1 MEVGSI
7 SYTVDANISGLLK
20 FDKQVAASTSAAV
33 EGFNDVDDAAR
44 KASQGINQLTPA
56 AQGVNRAVSGMGGN
70 LGQAGI
76 QFQQFVGQIQGGTSA
91 FTALAQQGADLG
103 IVLGAPLIGV
113 IVSLAAVI
121 GGVLYNSIEK
131 TKGSMKE
138 LPEELQKYLEEVKKR
153 YSEVDE
159 ASQAAFTQVELG
171 KLNTQFDKQ
180 QQVVTN
186 LQKSIALYTAEA
198 SKGNQSA
205 AAAVATYTL
214 QLKSAQTELLNIGKL
229 QERLGAELAGAGV
242 KGDVGAGT
250 RDAADAATQLGAQLS
265 IAIAKFE
272 QGDLAARRMAAAQAL
287 GLTAAESLPPEI
299 DAALVKLTQLEAAEK
314 RVAEIKREQLE
325 LQREA
330 RAELDRELQAE
341 LAMMDTKA
349 RAKEGIGRI
358 ATDAGVDAG
367 GESARIEAAAA
378 KRVTQI
384 QAFAATDKSLAEEAA
399 AAILAVEEAKQAELT
414 RIANE
419 GAEKRRQFAQQSTAS
434 TLSAFGELFGNLADV
449 AKEGGEDTFKQYKL
463 LASAQAAISAA
474 LAITNVL
481 ANPLIPYPLN
491 IGLAA
496 SVGALAGVQIA
507 KIQGQQYSGKLYGG
521 PVQAGGMYPVTEDGR
536 PEILQQGNRQYLLP
550 GDRGGRVV
558 SNRDMQQGAA
568 GGQTVVMINNYT
580 GENVTQ
586 SRQQGP
592 SGQEIISVVVGDIN
606 RRGQIHAAITRNTT
620 AGNRSS

>member
-171 KLNTQFDKQ
+171 KLNTRFDKQ
-180 QQVVTN
+180 QEIVTG
-186 LQKSIALYTAEA
+186 LERSIRFYSEEI
-198 SKGNQSA
+198 SKGNQA
-205 AAAVATYTL
+205 AGQNVLALTIR
-214 QLKSAQTELLNIGKL
+214 LKGAKKELEDIGKL

-330 RAELDRELQAE
+330 RAELDKELQAE
-341 LAMMDTKA
+341 LTMLDTKA
-349 RAKEGIGRI
+349 RAREGIARI

-367 GESARIEAAAA
+367 GESARVEATAA
-378 KRVTQI
+378 KRIAQI
-384 QAFAATDKSLAEEAA
+384 QAFAATDENLAKDAA

-419 GAEKRRQFAQQSTAS
+419 GAEKRQQFAQQSTQS
-434 TLSAFGELFGNLADV
+434 TLSAFGDLFGNLADV
-449 AKEGGEDTFKQYKL
+449 AREGGEKTFKQYKT

-491 IGLAA
+491 VGLAA

-521 PVQAGGMYPVTEDGR
+521 PVQAGGVYPVAEDGR

-558 SNRDMQQGAA
+558 SNRDMQ
-568 GGQTVVMINNYT
+568 
-580 GENVTQ
+580 
-586 SRQQGP
+586 P
-592 SGQEIISVVVGDIN
+592 SGGGGSIVINYNPTIYAQEADFEAIMA
-606 RRGQIHAAITRNTT
+606 GQPEAVLNAVRMGLASEGRTL
-620 AGNRSS
+620 

>member
-330 RAELDRELQAE
+330 RAELDKELQAE
-341 LAMMDTKA
+341 LAMLDTKA
-349 RAKEGIGRI
+349 RAREGVARI

-367 GESARIEAAAA
+367 GESARVEATAA
-378 KRVTQI
+378 KRIAQI
-384 QAFAATDKSLAEEAA
+384 QAFAATDENLAKDAA

-419 GAEKRRQFAQQSTAS
+419 GAEKRQQFAQQSTQS
-434 TLSAFGELFGNLADV
+434 TLSAFGDLFGNLADV
-449 AKEGGEDTFKQYKL
+449 AREGGEKTFKQYKT

-491 IGLAA
+491 VGLAA

-521 PVQAGGMYPVTEDGR
+521 PVQAGGVYPVAEDGR

-558 SNRDMQQGAA
+558 SNRDMQPA
-568 GGQTVVMINNYT
+568 GGGGSIVINYNPTIYAQ
-580 GENVTQ
+580 EADFEAIMA
-586 SRQQGP
+586 
-592 SGQEIISVVVGDIN
+592 GQPEAVLNAVRMGLASEG
-606 RRGQIHAAITRNTT
+606 RTL
-620 AGNRSS
+620 

>member
-330 RAELDRELQAE
+330 RAELDKELQAE
-341 LAMMDTKA
+341 LAMLDTKA
-349 RAKEGIGRI
+349 RAREGVARI

-367 GESARIEAAAA
+367 GESARVEATAA
-378 KRVTQI
+378 KRIAQI
-384 QAFAATDKSLAEEAA
+384 QAFAATDENLAKDAA

-419 GAEKRRQFAQQSTAS
+419 GAEKRQQFAQQSTQS
-434 TLSAFGELFGNLADV
+434 TLSAFGDLFGNLADV
-449 AKEGGEDTFKQYKL
+449 AREGGEKTFKQYKT

-491 IGLAA
+491 VGLAA

-521 PVQAGGMYPVTEDGR
+521 PVQAGGVYPVAEDGR
-536 PEILQQGNRQYLLP
+536 PEILQQGNQQYLLP

-558 SNRDMQQGAA
+558 SNRDMQPA
-568 GGQTVVMINNYT
+568 GGGGSIVINYNPTIYAQ
-580 GENVTQ
+580 EADFEAIMA
-586 SRQQGP
+586 
-592 SGQEIISVVVGDIN
+592 GQPEAVLNAVRMGLASEG
-606 RRGQIHAAITRNTT
+606 RTL
-620 AGNRSS
+620 